1 MKVVY
6 KVILLLSVLPIIIVC
21 ADSNK
26 EKAELVDRGEE
37 GSSSIQIKK
46 AFPALKFMRPVDF
59 QTPDD
64 ATNRVFIVEQR
75 GVISSFTNLENVKEK
90 TTFLTI
96 EDKVD
101 DSRNEM
107 GLLGLAFHPNY
118 SVNGL
123 FYVNYTTATTTII
136 SRFQVAADN
145 PNIANTDSETV
156 LLEFTQPYRNHN
168 GGQLAFGPDGY
179 LYIAVGDG
187 GSAGD
192 PQNHSQNRSN
202 LLGNILRIDVDKV
215 DNGLNYAIPED
226 NPYVNN
232 TNFRN
237 EIYAYGL
244 RNPWRISFDVDT
256 GILWAAD
263 VGQNKIEEI
272 DVIESGKN
280 YGWNIMEASEC
291 YNAESCDQTDLI
303 LPVFEYLQTNGDV
316 SITGGYVYRGE
327 AIPSLKGKYI
337 YGDFV
342 SGRIWALTT
351 DLDTRLSNELLI
363 DTDITVS
370 SFGTDM
376 NNEIYFCSFDG
387 YIYKFQEN

>member
-21 ADSNK
+21 AGSNTEK
-26 EKAELVDRGEE
+26 EELVDRGEE
-37 GSSSIQIKK
+37 ESSSIQIKK
-46 AFPALKFMRPVDF
+46 AFPALKFTRPVDF

-123 FYVNYTTATTTII
+123 FYVNYTTATTTVI

-145 PNIANTDSETV
+145 PNIANADSETV

-168 GGQLAFGPDGY
+168 GGQLVFGPDGY

-187 GSAGD
+187 GAAGD

-215 DNGLNYAIPED
+215 ENGLNYAIPED

-256 GILWAAD
+256 GVLWAAD

-327 AIPSLKGKYI
+327 VIPSLKGKYI

-351 DLDTRLSNELLI
+351 DLNTRLSNELLI

-370 SFGTDM
+370 SFGTDI

-387 YIYKFQEN
+387 YIYKFQE